1 MDTNEPNDLGI
12 FLKQAIAEFYE
23 DNEEDS
29 LLTVLAILTDCPVYV
44 PCQLAGK
51 EDEEPQKY
59 LSYDGALYE
68 PAILENGEEHYYLA
82 FSSREEM
89 EQYGRQFL
97 TAWCPFMQLL
107 DVAKEHRDEL
117 DGIVVNTFHEPL
129 GLSWDLLEVLESMAP
144 KPADFSYTIPPEDS

>member
-1 MDTNEPNDLGI
+1 MDKQESQDLGI

-29 LLTVLAILTDCPVYV
+29 LLTVLAILIDCQVFV

-51 EDEEPQKY
+51 EDGEPQKY
-59 LSYDGALYE
+59 LSKDDALYE

-82 FSSREEM
+82 FSAKDEM

-97 TAWCPFMQLL
+97 TLRCPFMQLL
-107 DVAKEHRDEL
+107 GVAREHKDDL

-129 GLSWDLLEVLESMAP
+129 GLSWDLLDVLESMAP
-144 KPADFSYTIPPEDS
+144 KPDFSYTIPPEDS